1 MREKILTSLSI
12 AVCYGVGFYIPDY
25 FNGVFDRANI
35 AVPTTAFCIALL
47 TMTLFGKEK

>member
-1 MREKILTSLSI
+1 MRERILISLYM
-12 AVCYGVGFYIPDY
+12 AVCVGVGFYIPDY
-25 FNGVFDRANI
+25 FTGVFDRANI